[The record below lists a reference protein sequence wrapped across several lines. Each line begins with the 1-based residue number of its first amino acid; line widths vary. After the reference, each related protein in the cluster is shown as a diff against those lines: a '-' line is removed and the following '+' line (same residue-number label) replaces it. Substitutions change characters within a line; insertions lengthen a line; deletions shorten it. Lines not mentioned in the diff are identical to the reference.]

1 MDKRYVE
8 ARDKADGLGSQN
20 KRSKG
25 RQSGWGYRRGQDPV
39 VQQINCSQ

>member
-20 KRSKG
+20 KRSHREAKWLG
-25 RQSGWGYRRGQDPV
+25 LQTGPGPCGTT
-39 VQQINCSQ
+39 NKL